1 MTFLEFAMAPEA
13 AEAAV
18 SPEAAADD
26 ELSKSIG
33 KIE

>member
-1 MTFLEFAMAPEA
+1 MRMTFLEFAMAPEA
-13 AEAAV
+13 AV
-18 SPEAAADD
+18 SSEAAADD